1 MNPGP
6 SSEPRLVKGDKT
18 PSRPEDV
25 RVITP
30 GRRKDPDRYAATDLT
45 TPPDSAGG
53 R

>member
-1 MNPGP
+1 MSQGA
-6 SSEPRLVKGDKT
+6 SSEPRQMKGAKT

-25 RVITP
+25 KVITP
-30 GRRKDPDRYAATDLT
+30 GRRKDPARDAATDLT